1 MTKDQTTNNV
11 ITTFYSDDRRLMSE
25 IVVYEGKMYVD
36 FYKDEILVETRE
48 VGDHSIQYASD
59 IAENFIEGIIRVD
72 PDTWRLHGI

>member
-1 MTKDQTTNNV
+1 MTKSQTTNNV

-48 VGDHSIQYASD
+48 VGDHSMQYASD
-59 IAENFIEGIIRVD
+59 IAENFIEGIIKVD
-72 PDTWRLHGI
+72 PNTWRLNGI